1 MNAYSARDE
10 LSVFWGDVHGK
21 WVQRSV
27 GFTDG
32 RGVWGRMDTCIRMAK
47 YLCRPPETITTLLTG
62 FTPSQNNQFKSIYIT
77 TKKKG
82 VKRPGSS
89 HHKGRRIF
97 FSISL
102 ILYQYERM
110 DVHSTYWNHLIMYRL
125 NHYTVYLQLI
135 TVLHVNC
142 ISKTGRRK

>member
-1 MNAYSARDE
+1 MLCGS
-10 LSVFWGDVHGK
+10 L
-21 WVQRSV
+21 
-27 GFTDG
+27 DG
-32 RGVWGRMDTCIRMAK
+32 SGVWGRMDTCVCMAESV
-47 YLCRPPETITTLLTG
+47 CCAPETITTLLTG

-77 TKKKG
+77 TKK
-82 VKRPGSS
+82 VLRDLEVLIT
-89 HHKGRRIF
+89 REEEFF

>member
-32 RGVWGRMDTCIRMAK
+32 RGVWGRMDTCIRMAE

-77 TKKKG
+77 TKK
-82 VKRPGSS
+82 VLRD
-89 HHKGRRIF
+89 
-97 FSISL
+97 L
-102 ILYQYERM
+102 E
-110 DVHSTYWNHLIMYRL
+110 V
-125 NHYTVYLQLI
+125 LI
-135 TVLHVNC
+135 TREEEFFFLFL
-142 ISKTGRRK
+142 